1 MKKLLFSFVLLSV
14 CGSVSAEQISV
25 SQAASIAEKYLGEAV
40 NVGQNLGPAKMKGL
54 QMSAESPEYYV
65 FNTDGKKGF
74 VIISGDDELT
84 ELVGYSNEGEFRSE
98 NAPENLRA
106 WLDGYA
112 AFVRSVRDG
121 SSKPM
126 RTIVNNGTLVVGPLV
141 TTRWNQSEPYN
152 LLCPYDSNYKVTC
165 PTGCAATSM
174 AQLINYHEWPEQGKG
189 TKSYYSSYGVLSVD
203 FSKSVYDWANMKDR
217 YESYYDSDNNIINEW
232 NDTEANAVAKLMY
245 DCGVA
250 LEMGYGPDASG
261 AYDTD
266 MPLALC
272 DYFGYHADLIT
283 RDGYTEEEFL
293 SRIKEELDNQHPLVF
308 NGQGSLGGHSFIV
321 DGYDSNDYLHVNW
334 GWGGLSDGYFNVSY
348 MNPADLGTGGGSGGF
363 NSMQSIIVAY
373 PDITGKG
380 SHGQFVL
387 RLLDSSTW
395 EGSVNFYEKV
405 LQDSIS
411 KGENFRVEYFGISNM
426 VKLDYR
432 GELALGIYNESG
444 EQIAVTS
451 SNKAIIGGFDI
462 IYYPE
467 ELVANEELVTL
478 ADGNYVI
485 RLVSRQQDYDNW
497 VRVAADGI
505 NISVSGNEIKV
516 VEPVTPTVVVSC
528 EKFETL
534 TEQVN
539 VGGTADFQVT
549 LKNDSGYDFIGTMS
563 LLVYNDD
570 TNKKVFKSSV
580 NVFVGKNS
588 EQVVSASL
596 RLLNSMT
603 AGRYRVEVENFTA
616 SNNVELD
623 FTGGETVAY
632 VEVVDPSGVA
642 SAGGDNVSVS
652 ARGNVIHIDGTA
664 EEAAVYDLSGVC
676 ICTTADREIP
686 MNASGVYFV
695 KVAGK
700 VWKVLVR

>member
-112 AFVRSVRDG
+112 VFVRSVRDG
-121 SSKPM
+121 VSRPM
-126 RTIVNNGTLVVGPLV
+126 RASVNNATPVVEPLV
-141 TTRWNQSEPYN
+141 TTRWNQGEPYN
-152 LLCPYDSNYKVTC
+152 LLCPYDSSVGVTC

-174 AQLINYHEWPEQGKG
+174 AQLINYHEWPVQGKG
-189 TKSYYSSYGVLSVD
+189 TKSYNSSYGRLTVD

-363 NSMQSIIVAY
+363 NSMQSIIVA
-373 PDITGKG
+373 
-380 SHGQFVL
+380 
-387 RLLDSSTW
+387 
-395 EGSVNFYEKV
+395 
-405 LQDSIS
+405 
-411 KGENFRVEYFGISNM
+411 
-426 VKLDYR
+426 
-432 GELALGIYNESG
+432 
-444 EQIAVTS
+444 
-451 SNKAIIGGFDI
+451 
-462 IYYPE
+462 
-467 ELVANEELVTL
+467 
-478 ADGNYVI
+478 
-485 RLVSRQQDYDNW
+485 
-497 VRVAADGI
+497 
-505 NISVSGNEIKV
+505 
-516 VEPVTPTVVVSC
+516 
-528 EKFETL
+528 
-534 TEQVN
+534 
-539 VGGTADFQVT
+539 
-549 LKNDSGYDFIGTMS
+549 
-563 LLVYNDD
+563 
-570 TNKKVFKSSV
+570 
-580 NVFVGKNS
+580 
-588 EQVVSASL
+588 
-596 RLLNSMT
+596 
-603 AGRYRVEVENFTA
+603 
-616 SNNVELD
+616 
-623 FTGGETVAY
+623 
-632 VEVVDPSGVA
+632 
-642 SAGGDNVSVS
+642 
-652 ARGNVIHIDGTA
+652 
-664 EEAAVYDLSGVC
+664 
-676 ICTTADREIP
+676 
-686 MNASGVYFV
+686 
-695 KVAGK
+695 
-700 VWKVLVR
+700 

>member
-1 MKKLLFSFVLLSV
+1 MKKVLFSVVLLSV
-14 CGSVSAEQISV
+14 YGGVSAEQISV

-54 QMSAESPEYYV
+54 EMSEESPEYYV
-65 FNTDGKKGF
+65 FNSNDNKGF

-84 ELVGYSNEGEFRSE
+84 ELVGYSTEGEFRSE
-98 NAPENLRA
+98 NAPENLRT

-126 RTIVNNGTLVVGPLV
+126 RTIVNNGTPVVGPLV

-217 YESYYDSDNNIINEW
+217 YESYYDSDNNIVNEW

-250 LEMGYGPDASG
+250 IEMAYGPYSSG
-261 AYDTD
+261 ATDTD
-266 MPLALC
+266 MSLALC
-272 DYFGYHADLIT
+272 NYFNYHADLIT

-293 SRIKEELDNQHPLVF
+293 SRIKEELDNQRPVVF
-308 NGQGSLGGHSFIV
+308 NGQGSGGGHSFIV

-334 GWGGLSDGYFNVSY
+334 GWSGISDGYFNVSY
-348 MNPADLGTGGGSGGF
+348 MNPNDLGTGGGSGGY
-363 NSMQSIIVAY
+363 NEMQSIVVAY
-373 PDITGKG
+373 PDKTGNG
-380 SHGQFVL
+380 SYGQFVM
-387 RLLDSSTW
+387 RLVDSTVW
-395 EGSVNFYEKV
+395 NGGDGYVKA
-405 LQDSIS
+405 LQESIV
-411 KGENFRVEYFGISNM
+411 KGEYFEVEYSGIWNTYS
-426 VKLDYR
+426 LDYY
-432 GELALGIYNESG
+432 GDFALGIFDENG
-444 EQIAVTS
+444 ERIAVTA
-451 SNKAIIGGFDI
+451 SNPAVVGRFNLT
-462 IYYPE
+462 YYPE
-467 ELVANEELVTL
+467 KLVANEELAAL
-478 ADGNYVI
+478 PDGNYTI
-485 RLVSRQQDYDNW
+485 RMISRQDGYDDW
-497 VRVAADGI
+497 VRVAVDGI

-516 VEPVTPTVVVSC
+516 VEPVTPTAVISC

-642 SAGGDNVSVS
+642 SVGGDNISVSV
-652 ARGNVIHIDGTA
+652 RGNVIHIDGTA

>member
-261 AYDTD
+261 AYDTE

-272 DYFGYHADLIT
+272 NYFNYHADLIT
-283 RDGYTEEEFL
+283 RDGHTVDEFL
-293 SRIKEELDNQHPLVF
+293 ARIKEELDNSRPLVF
-308 NGQGSLGGHSFIV
+308 NGQGSGGGHSYIV

-334 GWGGLSDGYFNVSY
+334 GWGGISDGYFNVSY
-348 MNPADLGTGGGSGGF
+348 MNPDDLGTGGGSGGF
-363 NSMQSIIVAY
+363 NEMQSIVVAY
-373 PDITGKG
+373 PDETG
-380 SHGQFVL
+380 
-387 RLLDSSTW
+387 
-395 EGSVNFYEKV
+395 EGSVGQNVMRLVDSSMWGGGDGYVKA
-405 LQDSIS
+405 LQESIV
-411 KGENFRVEYFGISNM
+411 KGEDFKVEYYGIWNM
-426 VKLDYR
+426 VNLDYI
-432 GELALGIYNESG
+432 GEFALGIFDSDG
-444 EQIAVTS
+444 KMLSVTA
-451 SNKAIIGGFDI
+451 SNKAIIGRFNLT
-462 IYYPE
+462 YYPE
-467 ELVANEELVTL
+467 TLVANEELAAL
-478 ADGNYVI
+478 SDGDYTI
-485 RLVSRQQDYDNW
+485 RMISRQQGYDDW
-497 VRVAADGI
+497 VRVATDGI
-505 NISVSGNEIKV
+505 DIAVSGNEIKKR
-516 VEPVTPTVVVSC
+516 EPVVPTAVISC
-528 EKFETL
+528 EKFEVL
-534 TEQVN
+534 TPTVD
-539 VGGTADFQVT
+539 VGGTVDIQFT
-549 LKNDSGYDFIGTMS
+549 LKNDSEYDFMGKVS
-563 LLVYNDD
+563 LIVYDD
-570 TNKKVFKSSV
+570 EKNRKILKTSVTVFA
-580 NVFVGKNS
+580 GKNG
-588 EQVVSASL
+588 EHITNASL
-596 RLLNSMT
+596 RFLKSMK
-603 AGRYRVEVENFTA
+603 AGRYRIEVDGVEATND
-616 SNNVELD
+616 VELNY
-623 FTGGETVAY
+623 TGGEAIAY

-642 SAGGDNVSVS
+642 SVGGDNISVSV
-652 ARGNVIHIDGTA
+652 RGNVIYVDGTA
-664 EEAAVYDLSGVC
+664 DNVAVYDLSGVC
-676 ICTTADREIP
+676 VCSTAEREIP
-686 MNASGVYFV
+686 MNAPGVYFV
-695 KVAGK
+695 KVSGQ

>member
-1 MKKLLFSFVLLSV
+1 MKKVLFSVVLLSV
-14 CGSVSAEQISV
+14 YGGVSAEQISV
-25 SQAASIAEKYLGEAV
+25 SQAASIAEKYLGKAV

-54 QMSAESPEYYV
+54 EMSEESPEYYV
-65 FNTDGKKGF
+65 FNSNDNKGF

-84 ELVGYSNEGEFRSE
+84 ELVGYSAEGEFRSE

-126 RTIVNNGTLVVGPLV
+126 RAIVNSGTPVVEPLV

-174 AQLINYHEWPEQGKG
+174 AQLINYHEWPAQGKG
-189 TKSYYSSYGVLSVD
+189 TKSYKSNYGLLTVD

-217 YESYYDSDNNIINEW
+217 YESYFDENNNIVNEW

-272 DYFGYHADLIT
+272 DYFGYHSDLIT

-293 SRIKEELDNQHPLVF
+293 SRIKEELGNQRPLIF

-348 MNPADLGTGGGSGGF
+348 MNPNDLGTGGGSGGF

-373 PDITGKG
+373 PDTTGKG

-411 KGENFRVEYFGISNM
+411 KGENFQVEYFGIYNM

-505 NISVSGNEIKV
+505 SISVSGNEIKV
-516 VEPVTPTVVVSC
+516 VEPVTPTAVLSC

-539 VGGTADFQVT
+539 VGGTVNVQFT
-549 LKNDSGYDFIGTMS
+549 LKNTSNYDFMGKVS
-563 LLVYNDD
+563 LLVYDD
-570 TNKKVFKSSV
+570 DKNRKTMKASV
-580 NVFVGKNS
+580 NIFVGKNG
-588 EQVVSASL
+588 EATLDASL
-596 RLLNSMT
+596 RFMKTMT
-603 AGRYRVEVENFTA
+603 AGLYRIELESLEA

-642 SAGGDNVSVS
+642 SVGGDNVSVS

-676 ICTTADREIP
+676 ICTTTDREIP
-686 MNASGVYFV
+686 MDVSGVYFV